1 MEGKDNRPSLI
12 GKSKVVEC
20 CYDEILLRI
29 SRKSVGPKFIKKTKF
44 EMLLNRTDIRH
55 RSSSRVG

>member
-1 MEGKDNRPSLI
+1 MEGKNNRPSPI

-29 SRKSVGPKFIKKTKF
+29 SRKFVGPKFIKKTKF
-44 EMLLNRTDIRH
+44 
-55 RSSSRVG
+55 